1 MFLSEPGQTGYDIQF
16 TLFGF
21 HVRVHPLF
29 FLGPLLF
36 GGGLL
41 HGNGNVGVSLLVVT
55 FVFFVSILV
64 HELGHTWAFRWFGI
78 DSRIVLHWMGGIA
91 IPNRNSWG
99 SGRQPSLTANQ
110 QIIVSI
116 AGPLANVVLA
126 LAMIGIG
133 LAIGG
138 ELVWWLLVIP
148 IPVVRLSEPTLTNMP
163 YLQLL
168 FLSMSVLNLLWAI
181 FNMLPIFPLDGGQ
194 VARAFMQK
202 IDPRDG
208 LQNSLYLSI
217 GVAVLL
223 AVYGLSTERIFIAI
237 FCGYMAYGSWQTLQ
251 QISGRGW

>member
-1 MFLSEPGQTGYDIQF
+1 MFLSEPEQTGYDIQF

-21 HVRVHPLF
+21 PVRVHPLF
-29 FLGPLLF
+29 FLAPLLF
-36 GGGLL
+36 GRGLIL
-41 HGNGNVGVSLLVVT
+41 GSGNVGISLLVVT
-55 FVFFVSILV
+55 FVFFVSILF

-91 IPNRNSWG
+91 IPDRNSWR
-99 SGRQPSLTANQ
+99 SGRQPSLTPNQ
-110 QIIVSI
+110 QMVVSV

-138 ELVWWLLVIP
+138 HVVLLSVLIP
-148 IPVVRLSEPTLTNMP
+148 IPVISLAGTAFTDAT

-168 FLSMSVLNLLWAI
+168 FFAMSILNLLWAI

-194 VARAFMQK
+194 IARAFMQK

-217 GVAVLL
+217 GVAALL
-223 AVYGLSTERIFIAI
+223 AVYGLSTNRIFIAI

-251 QISGRGW
+251 QISGRRW

>member
-1 MFLSEPGQTGYDIQF
+1 MFLSEPGHTGYDIQF

-21 HVRVHPLF
+21 PVRVHPLF
-29 FLGPLLF
+29 FLAPLLF
-36 GGGLL
+36 GRGLL
-41 HGNGNVGVSLLVVT
+41 HGNGNVGISLLVVT
-55 FVFFVSILV
+55 FVFFVSILF

-91 IPNRNSWG
+91 IPDRNSWR
-99 SGRQPSLTANQ
+99 SGRQPSLTPDQ
-110 QIIVSI
+110 QIIVSV
-116 AGPLANVVLA
+116 AGPLANVVLGFA
-126 LAMIGIG
+126 VFGIG
-133 LAIGG
+133 VALGG
-138 ELVWWLLVIP
+138 QRGVWDFVIP
-148 IPVVRLSEPTLTNMP
+148 VPGVEFDGTALGGRP
-163 YLQLL
+163 YLQV
-168 FLSMSVLNLLWAI
+168 FFDAMIVLNLLWAI
-181 FNMLPIFPLDGGQ
+181 FNMLPVFPLDGGQ

-223 AVYGLSTERIFIAI
+223 AVYGLSTDSIFIAI

>member
-1 MFLSEPGQTGYDIQF
+1 VFLSEPGQTGYDIQF

-36 GGGLL
+36 GGGLIQ
-41 HGNGNVGVSLLVVT
+41 GNGNVGVSLLVVT
-55 FVFFVSILV
+55 FVFFVSILF

-91 IPNRNSWG
+91 IPDRNSWR
-99 SGRQPSLTANQ
+99 SGRQPSLTSNQ
-110 QIIVSI
+110 QMIVSI

-138 ELVWWLLVIP
+138 QLILLETVIP
-148 IPVVRLSEPTLTNMP
+148 VPVTILSGTAFNGMP
-163 YLQLL
+163 YVQLL
-168 FLSMSVLNLLWAI
+168 FLSMSVLNILWAI

-223 AVYGLSTERIFIAI
+223 AVYGLATNSIYISI